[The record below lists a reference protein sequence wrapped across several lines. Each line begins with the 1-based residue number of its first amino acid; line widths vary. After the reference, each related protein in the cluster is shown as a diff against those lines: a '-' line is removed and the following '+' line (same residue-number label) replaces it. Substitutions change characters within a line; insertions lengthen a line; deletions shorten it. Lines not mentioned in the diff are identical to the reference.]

1 MVGGLAVAP
10 GVGGLVDEAGGGSAA
25 AHEGVHE
32 DGVGVSA
39 GVDVE
44 GGGRI
49 LGVAK
54 EEVGAALADG
64 AEVVDRERAEGGVLV
79 KECTKGL
86 FSRDGDLC
94 VLVSVAV
101 ADELAPFS
109 CAVRMQ
115 SI

>member
-1 MVGGLAVAP
+1 M
-10 GVGGLVDEAGGGSAA
+10 
-25 AHEGVHE
+25 
-32 DGVGVSA
+32 SA

-54 EEVGAALADG
+54 EEVGAVLADG
-64 AEVVDRERAEGGVLV
+64 AEVVDREGAEGGVLV

-109 CAVRMQ
+109 CAGCACNLFNSGVRVAVEEEWG
-115 SI
+115 S